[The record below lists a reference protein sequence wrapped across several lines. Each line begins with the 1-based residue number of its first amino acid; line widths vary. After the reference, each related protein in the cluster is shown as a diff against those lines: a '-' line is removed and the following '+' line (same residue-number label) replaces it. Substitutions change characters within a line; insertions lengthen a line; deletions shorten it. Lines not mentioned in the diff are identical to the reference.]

1 MADDD
6 KKKGKRFGPRHNWAG
21 KKRTPEEQK
30 PVTPP
35 ENKAPKEEQG
45 KLEGIADKPPARDP
59 MPAPLP
65 PGAPLPKIQFGAARM
80 YLLGAR
86 ALRHYSTFLTKL
98 TEPVKRE
105 HYDREATVMSDDVDM
120 ILENMLPQFGV
131 QGQIPFE
138 PDIDPTRSV
147 GTVLNPLLRKIRTHK
162 ADAEVGEVQLDVINR
177 VAAYGR
183 ECAQRGVTLG
193 RMLHDMDPGR
203 IAVLGCTALRKDAG
217 ESTSANADA

>member
-86 ALRHYSTFLTKL
+86 ALRHYSTFLTNSRPYAATRFITSSL
-98 TEPVKRE
+98 YHVRSAALHWGACCTTWTRGGSRCSVVLHSGRTPARARRRTRTR
-105 HYDREATVMSDDVDM
+105 DDGEA
-120 ILENMLPQFGV
+120 
-131 QGQIPFE
+131 
-138 PDIDPTRSV
+138 
-147 GTVLNPLLRKIRTHK
+147 
-162 ADAEVGEVQLDVINR
+162 
-177 VAAYGR
+177 
-183 ECAQRGVTLG
+183 
-193 RMLHDMDPGR
+193 
-203 IAVLGCTALRKDAG
+203 
-217 ESTSANADA
+217 